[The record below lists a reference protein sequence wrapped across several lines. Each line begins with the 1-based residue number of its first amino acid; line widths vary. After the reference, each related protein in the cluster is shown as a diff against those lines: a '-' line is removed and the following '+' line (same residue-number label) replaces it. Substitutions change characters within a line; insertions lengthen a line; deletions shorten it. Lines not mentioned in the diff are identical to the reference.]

1 MYSSPPSLI
10 FLYSLVLLSVC
21 TRNLSQA
28 IPIVKHTCVFIVFN
42 PYLQLNRGGGHTFEC
57 TKYHRIVHFKM
68 VNFML
73 CELCVCVCVYR
84 ERDRESEVTQSCLT
98 FCDPMDCN
106 LPGSSVHGIFR
117 ARVLECIAISFSR
130 GCSQP
135 RDQTRV
141 SHIAGRRFTI

>member
-1 MYSSPPSLI
+1 MSTNKYWLTIIDYANHNKTTVVLNPLFSKSTAKRLWHSTDQEVLCKGVNTDPILYSPPPPSLI

-73 CELCVCVCVYR
+73 CELCVCVCVCIER
-84 ERDRESEVTQSCLT
+84 ETEKVKSL
-98 FCDPMDCN
+98 
-106 LPGSSVHGIFR
+106 
-117 ARVLECIAISFSR
+117 
-130 GCSQP
+130 
-135 RDQTRV
+135 
-141 SHIAGRRFTI
+141 SHV